1 MSSAP
6 QYLTLLN
13 PKQLEAVKSIE
24 GPNLVLAGAGTGKT
38 RVLTTRV
45 AYILDQ
51 NAAQPSQILC
61 VTFTNK
67 AAREM
72 GERIQSLIPNRFDK
86 MPWMG
91 TFHSLGAKIIRNHAE
106 AIGLKSSFTILDKDD
121 QIALIKQILKSESLD
136 QSQISPKYVQAKID
150 SWKNKALNPND
161 INSQHLDSFIDDKVA
176 NIYKI
181 YQSRLFNINCL
192 DFGDLLLQCINLF
205 KIEDIHKRYS
215 NNFKFILVD
224 EYQDTNAAQY
234 IWLKM
239 LASHH
244 RNICCVGDDD
254 QSIYSWRGAQA
265 DNMLKFEKEN
275 PSTKTIKL
283 EQNYRSTNNIL
294 KSASSLIS
302 HNEMRLGKELYS
314 KQGDGNKINIHLT
327 NSSGDEASLIAKE
340 ILKYSKDQPNF
351 DEMAV
356 LVRAT
361 FQTREIEESLIK
373 YSVPYRIIG
382 GIRFYERAEIKDSIS
397 YLRLVYEKQDD
408 VAFERALLVP
418 KRGIGDKS
426 FGKIISLAKDK
437 SLSLFKAAQALAGSD
452 ELPKKAKASL
462 EVFIHLIERCTL
474 MTSSKKFND
483 ILKILL
489 DESGY
494 MEMLKNDKNINALSK
509 IENIKELILAMDD
522 YASIEEFLEHI
533 SLVSAVDTTSNDTK
547 VSLMTLHAAKGLEYE
562 FVFLPGWE
570 EGLFPH
576 QRTIDE
582 SGTKGIEEERRLA
595 YVGITKTKKILNIS
609 TSLTRRFQNNWMP
622 SLQSRFIDE
631 LDEDFIKNINHIS
644 EHTDPFNN
652 NFDEY
657 NQDDSFV
664 MKKPK
669 FIGSNKYI
677 SSNYDKSSSFKTV
690 MEIEAE
696 ENVRDINEDIMLSI
710 GQKVEHEKFGIGT
723 VKHVDGT
730 KVHVDFDAH
739 GVKKLISNFLNPC

>member
-1 MSSAP
+1 MSSVP
-6 QYLTLLN
+6 EYLSLLN
-13 PKQLEAVKSIE
+13 PKQLEAVQSIE

-45 AYILDQ
+45 AFILDQ

-72 GERIQSLIPNRFDK
+72 AERVQALIPNRFDR

-106 AIGLKSSFTILDKDD
+106 AIGLKNSFTILDKDD
-121 QIALIKQILKSESLD
+121 QIALIKQILKSEGLD
-136 QSQISPKYVQAKID
+136 QSQISPKYVQSKID
-150 SWKNKALNPND
+150 HWKNKALNPND
-161 INSQHLDSFIDDKVA
+161 INAEHVDSFVDDKVA

-181 YQSRLFNINCL
+181 YQNRLFNINCL

-205 KIEDIHKRYS
+205 KIEDILKRYS
-215 NNFKFILVD
+215 NNFRFILVD
-224 EYQDTNAAQY
+224 EYQDTNTAQY

-239 LASHH
+239 LSSLHH
-244 RNICCVGDDD
+244 NICCVGDDD

-275 PSTKTIKL
+275 KNTKTIKL

-302 HNEMRLGKELYS
+302 YNELRLGKELYS
-314 KQGDGNKINIHLT
+314 EQGDGSKINIHLT
-327 NSSGDEASLIAKE
+327 NSSGDEAVLIAKE
-340 ILKYSKDQPNF
+340 VLKYSQTQPNF

-373 YSVPYRIIG
+373 YSVPYRIVG
-382 GIRFYERAEIKDSIS
+382 GIRFYERAEIKDAIS

-426 FGKIISLAKDK
+426 FGKIITLAKDK
-437 SLSLFKAAQALAGSD
+437 SISLYQASQLLAGSD
-452 ELPKKAKASL
+452 ELPKKASSSL
-462 EVFIHLIERCTL
+462 VNFVSLIDRCTE
-474 MTSSKKFND
+474 MTSSKKFTE
-483 ILKILL
+483 ILKVLL

-509 IENIKELILAMDD
+509 IENIKELTVAMDD
-522 YASIEEFLEHI
+522 YENIEEFLEHI
-533 SLVSAVDTTSNDTK
+533 ALISAVDETENDSK

-576 QRTIDE
+576 QKTIDE
-582 SGTKGIEEERRLA
+582 SGNKGIEEERRLA
-595 YVGITKTKKILNIS
+595 YVGITRAKKNLNIS

-631 LDEDFIKNINHIS
+631 LDEELIKNVNHVS
-644 EHTDPFNN
+644 EHTNPFNN
-652 NFDEY
+652 SGFDEY
-657 NQDDSFV
+657 NQDAGFPV
-664 MKKPK
+664 KKPK
-669 FIGSNKYI
+669 SIGYNI
-677 SSNYDKSSSFKTV
+677 IEDTNYKTV
-690 MEIEAE
+690 MDIEAE
-696 ENVRDINEDIMLSI
+696 DNVRDINEDIMLKI
-710 GQKVEHEKFGIGT
+710 GQKVEHEKFGFGT
-723 VKHVDGT
+723 IKHVDGS
-730 KVHVDFDAH
+730 KVHVDFDNH
-739 GVKKLISNFLNPC
+739 GIKKLISDFLSPC

>member
-1 MSSAP
+1 MSTSP
-6 QYLTLLN
+6 EYLSLLN
-13 PKQLEAVKSIE
+13 PKQLEAVESIQ

-51 NAAQPSQILC
+51 NVAQPSQILC

-72 GERIQSLIPNRFDK
+72 AERVQKLIPNRFDR

-121 QIALIKQILKSESLD
+121 QVALIKQILKSEGLD
-136 QSQISPKYVQAKID
+136 QSQISPKYVQSKID
-150 SWKNKALNPND
+150 NWKNKALNPND
-161 INSQHLDSFIDDKVA
+161 INAQHLDSFIDDKVA

-205 KIEDIHKRYS
+205 KIEDILKRYS

-224 EYQDTNAAQY
+224 EYQDTNTAQY
-234 IWLKM
+234 IWLK
-239 LASHH
+239 LLSSFHH
-244 RNICCVGDDD
+244 NICCVGDDD

-275 PSTKTIKL
+275 KNTKTIKL

-302 HNEMRLGKELYS
+302 YNELRLGKELYS
-314 KQGDGNKINIHLT
+314 EQGDGNKINIHLT

-340 ILKYSKDQPNF
+340 ILKYSQKQPNF

-373 YSVPYRIIG
+373 YSVPYRIVG

-408 VAFERALLVP
+408 VAFERALMIP

-437 SLSLFKAAQALAGSD
+437 SLSLYQASQLLAGSD
-452 ELPKKAKASL
+452 EIPKKASASL
-462 EVFIHLIERCTL
+462 LSFIDLIDRCTA
-474 MTSSKKFND
+474 MTASKKFND

-509 IENIKELILAMDD
+509 IENIKELIVAMDD

-533 SLVSAVDTTSNDTK
+533 ALVSAVDETQNDSK

-576 QRTIDE
+576 QKTIDE
-582 SGTKGIEEERRLA
+582 SGNKGIEEERRLA
-595 YVGITKTKKILNIS
+595 YVGITRAKKNLNIS

-631 LDEDFIKNINHIS
+631 LDDNLIKNVSHIS
-644 EHTDPFNN
+644 EHTNPFNNN

-657 NQDDSFV
+657 NQDSDFLP
-664 MKKPK
+664 KKPK
-669 FIGSNKYI
+669 YIGSNV
-677 SSNYDKSSSFKTV
+677 NNESSFKTV
-690 MEIEAE
+690 MDIEAE
-696 ENVRDINEDIMLSI
+696 ENVRDINDDIMLKI
-710 GQKVEHEKFGIGT
+710 GQKVEHEKFGFGII
-723 VKHVDGT
+723 KHVDGP
-730 KVHVDFDAH
+730 KVHVDFENH
-739 GVKKLISNFLNPC
+739 GVKKLISDFLSPC

>member
-1 MSSAP
+1 MSTAP
-6 QYLTLLN
+6 EYLSLLN
-13 PKQLEAVKSIE
+13 PKQLEAVESIQ

-51 NAAQPSQILC
+51 NVAQPSQILC

-72 GERIQSLIPNRFDK
+72 AERVQKLIPNRFDR

-121 QIALIKQILKSESLD
+121 QVALIKQILKSEGLD
-136 QSQISPKYVQAKID
+136 QSQISPKYVQSKID
-150 SWKNKALNPND
+150 NWKNKALNPKD
-161 INSQHLDSFIDDKVA
+161 INAQHLDSFIDDKVA

-205 KIEDIHKRYS
+205 KIEDILKRYS

-224 EYQDTNAAQY
+224 EYQDTNTAQY
-234 IWLKM
+234 IWLK
-239 LASHH
+239 LLSSYHH
-244 RNICCVGDDD
+244 NICCVGDDD

-275 PSTKTIKL
+275 KNTKTIKL

-302 HNEMRLGKELYS
+302 YNELRLGKELYS
-314 KQGDGNKINIHLT
+314 EQGDGNKINIHLT

-340 ILKYSKDQPNF
+340 ILKYSQTQPNF

-373 YSVPYRIIG
+373 YSVPYRIVG

-408 VAFERALLVP
+408 VAFERALMIP

-437 SLSLFKAAQALAGSD
+437 SLSLYQASQLLAGSD
-452 ELPKKAKASL
+452 EIPKKASASL
-462 EVFIHLIERCTL
+462 LSFIDLIDRCTAL
-474 MTSSKKFND
+474 TASKKFND

-509 IENIKELILAMDD
+509 IENIKELIVAMDD

-533 SLVSAVDTTSNDTK
+533 ALVSAVDETQNDSK

-576 QRTIDE
+576 QKTIDE
-582 SGTKGIEEERRLA
+582 SGNKGIEEERRLA
-595 YVGITKTKKILNIS
+595 YVGITRAKKNLNIS

-631 LDEDFIKNINHIS
+631 LDDNLIKNVSHIS
-644 EHTDPFNN
+644 EHTNPFNNN

-657 NQDDSFV
+657 NQDSDFLP
-664 MKKPK
+664 KKHK
-669 FIGSNKYI
+669 YIGSNV
-677 SSNYDKSSSFKTV
+677 NNESSFKTV
-690 MEIEAE
+690 MDIEAE
-696 ENVRDINEDIMLSI
+696 ENVRDINDDIMLKI
-710 GQKVEHEKFGIGT
+710 GQKVEHEKFGFGII
-723 VKHVDGT
+723 KHVDGP
-730 KVHVDFDAH
+730 KVHVDFENH
-739 GVKKLISNFLNPC
+739 GVKKLISDFLSPC

>member
-1 MSSAP
+1 MSTAP
-6 QYLTLLN
+6 EYLSLLN
-13 PKQLEAVKSIE
+13 PKQLEAVESIQ

-51 NAAQPSQILC
+51 NVAQPSQILC

-72 GERIQSLIPNRFDK
+72 AERVQKLIPNRFDR

-121 QIALIKQILKSESLD
+121 QVALIKQILKSEGLD
-136 QSQISPKYVQAKID
+136 QSQISPKYVQSKID
-150 SWKNKALNPND
+150 NWKNKALNPND
-161 INSQHLDSFIDDKVA
+161 INAQHLDSFIDDKVA

-205 KIEDIHKRYS
+205 KIEDILKRYS

-224 EYQDTNAAQY
+224 EYQDTNTAQY
-234 IWLKM
+234 IWLK
-239 LASHH
+239 LLSSYHH
-244 RNICCVGDDD
+244 NICCVGDDD

-275 PSTKTIKL
+275 KNTKTIKL

-302 HNEMRLGKELYS
+302 YNELRLGKELYS
-314 KQGDGNKINIHLT
+314 EQGDGNKINIHLT

-340 ILKYSKDQPNF
+340 ILKYSQTQPNF

-373 YSVPYRIIG
+373 YSVPYRIVG

-408 VAFERALLVP
+408 VAFERALMIP

-437 SLSLFKAAQALAGSD
+437 SLSLYQASQLLAGSD
-452 ELPKKAKASL
+452 EIPKKASASL
-462 EVFIHLIERCTL
+462 LSFIDLIDRCTA
-474 MTSSKKFND
+474 MTASKKFND

-509 IENIKELILAMDD
+509 IENIKELIVAMDD

-533 SLVSAVDTTSNDTK
+533 ALVSAVDETQNDSK

-576 QRTIDE
+576 QKTIDE
-582 SGTKGIEEERRLA
+582 SGNKGIEEERRLA
-595 YVGITKTKKILNIS
+595 YVGITRAKKNLNIS

-631 LDEDFIKNINHIS
+631 LDDNLIKNVSHIS
-644 EHTDPFNN
+644 EHTNPLNNN

-657 NQDDSFV
+657 NQDSDFLP
-664 MKKPK
+664 KKPK
-669 FIGSNKYI
+669 FIGSNVNNE
-677 SSNYDKSSSFKTV
+677 SNFKTV
-690 MEIEAE
+690 MDIEAE
-696 ENVRDINEDIMLSI
+696 ENVRDINDDIMLKI
-710 GQKVEHEKFGIGT
+710 GQKVEHEKFGFGII
-723 VKHVDGT
+723 KHVDGP
-730 KVHVDFDAH
+730 KVHVDFENH
-739 GVKKLISNFLNPC
+739 GVKKLISDFLSPC

>member
-1 MSSAP
+1 MSTAP
-6 QYLTLLN
+6 EYLSLLN
-13 PKQLEAVKSIE
+13 PKQLEAVESIQ

-51 NAAQPSQILC
+51 NVAQPSQILC

-72 GERIQSLIPNRFDK
+72 AERVQKLIPNRFDR

-121 QIALIKQILKSESLD
+121 QVALIKQILKSEGLD
-136 QSQISPKYVQAKID
+136 QSQISPKYVQSKID
-150 SWKNKALNPND
+150 NWKNKALNPND
-161 INSQHLDSFIDDKVA
+161 INAQHLDSFIDDKVA

-205 KIEDIHKRYS
+205 KIEDILKRYS

-224 EYQDTNAAQY
+224 EYQDTNTAQY
-234 IWLKM
+234 IWLK
-239 LASHH
+239 LLSSYHH
-244 RNICCVGDDD
+244 NICCVGDDD

-275 PSTKTIKL
+275 KNTKTIKL

-302 HNEMRLGKELYS
+302 YNELRLGKELYS
-314 KQGDGNKINIHLT
+314 EQGDGNKINIHLT

-340 ILKYSKDQPNF
+340 ILKYSQTQPNF

-373 YSVPYRIIG
+373 YSVPYRIVG

-408 VAFERALLVP
+408 VAFERALMIP

-437 SLSLFKAAQALAGSD
+437 SLSLYQASQLLAGSD
-452 ELPKKAKASL
+452 EIPKKASASL
-462 EVFIHLIERCTL
+462 LSFIDLIDRCTAL
-474 MTSSKKFND
+474 TASKKFND

-509 IENIKELILAMDD
+509 IENIKELIVAMDD

-533 SLVSAVDTTSNDTK
+533 ALVSAVDETQNDSK

-576 QRTIDE
+576 QKTIDE
-582 SGTKGIEEERRLA
+582 SGNKGIEEERRLA
-595 YVGITKTKKILNIS
+595 YVGITRAKKNLNIS

-631 LDEDFIKNINHIS
+631 LDDNLIKNVSHIS
-644 EHTDPFNN
+644 EHTNPFNNN

-657 NQDDSFV
+657 NQDSDFLP
-664 MKKPK
+664 KKHK
-669 FIGSNKYI
+669 YIGSNV
-677 SSNYDKSSSFKTV
+677 NNESSFKTV
-690 MEIEAE
+690 MDIEAE
-696 ENVRDINEDIMLSI
+696 ENVRDINDDIMLKI
-710 GQKVEHEKFGIGT
+710 GQKVEHEKFGFGII
-723 VKHVDGT
+723 KHVDGP
-730 KVHVDFDAH
+730 KVHVDFENH
-739 GVKKLISNFLNPC
+739 GVKKLISDFLSPC

>member
-452 ELPKKAKASL
+452 ELPKKAKSSL
-462 EVFIHLIERCTL
+462 EVIIDLIERCTL

-595 YVGITKTKKILNIS
+595 YVGITRAKKILNIS

>member
-1 MSSAP
+1 MSVAP
-6 QYLTLLN
+6 EYLSLLN
-13 PKQLEAVKSIE
+13 PKQLEAVQSIE

-45 AYILDQ
+45 AYILDR
-51 NAAQPSQILC
+51 NVAQPSQILC

-72 GERIQSLIPNRFDK
+72 AERVQALIPNRFDR

-106 AIGLKSSFTILDKDD
+106 AIGLKNSFTILDKDD
-121 QIALIKQILKSESLD
+121 QVALIKQILKSEGLD
-136 QSQISPKYVQAKID
+136 QSQISPKYVQSKID
-150 SWKNKALNPND
+150 HWKNKALNPGD
-161 INSQHLDSFIDDKVA
+161 ITADHLDSFIDDKVA

-181 YQSRLFNINCL
+181 YQNRLFNINCL

-205 KIEDIHKRYS
+205 KIEDILKRYS

-224 EYQDTNAAQY
+224 EYQDTNTAQY

-239 LASHH
+239 LSSLHH
-244 RNICCVGDDD
+244 NICCVGDDD

-275 PSTKTIKL
+275 QNTKTIKL

-302 HNEMRLGKELYS
+302 YNELRLGKELYS
-314 KQGDGNKINIHLT
+314 EQGDGSKINIHLT

-340 ILKYSKDQPNF
+340 ILKYSQTQPNF

-373 YSVPYRIIG
+373 YSVPYRIVG
-382 GIRFYERAEIKDSIS
+382 GIRFYERAEIKDAIS

-437 SLSLFKAAQALAGSD
+437 SLSLYQASQLLAGSD
-452 ELPKKAKASL
+452 EIPKKASSSL
-462 EVFIHLIERCTL
+462 TNFISLIDRCTE

-509 IENIKELILAMDD
+509 IENIKELTVAMED

-533 SLVSAVDTTSNDTK
+533 ALISAVDETENDSK

-576 QRTIDE
+576 QKTIDE
-582 SGTKGIEEERRLA
+582 SGNKGIEEERRLA
-595 YVGITKTKKILNIS
+595 YVGITRAKKNLNIS

-631 LDEDFIKNINHIS
+631 LDADLIKNISHVS
-644 EHTDPFNN
+644 EHTNPFSNN
-652 NFDEY
+652 VLDEY
-657 NQDDSFV
+657 NQDSDFAA
-664 MKKPK
+664 KKPK
-669 FIGSNKYI
+669 SIDY
-677 SSNYDKSSSFKTV
+677 NYDEDTNYQTV
-690 MEIEAE
+690 MDIETE
-696 ENVRDINEDIMLSI
+696 ENVRDINEDIMLKI
-710 GQKVEHEKFGIGT
+710 GQKVEHEKFGFGT
-723 VKHVDGT
+723 IKHVDGS
-730 KVHVDFDAH
+730 KVHVDFDNH
-739 GVKKLISNFLNPC
+739 GIKKLISDFLSPC

>member
-1 MSSAP
+1 MSTAP
-6 QYLTLLN
+6 EYLSLLN
-13 PKQLEAVKSIE
+13 PKQLEAVESIQ

-51 NAAQPSQILC
+51 NVAQPSQILC

-72 GERIQSLIPNRFDK
+72 AERVQKLIPNRFDR

-121 QIALIKQILKSESLD
+121 QVALIKQILKSEGLD
-136 QSQISPKYVQAKID
+136 QSQISPKYVQSKID
-150 SWKNKALNPND
+150 NWKNKALNPND
-161 INSQHLDSFIDDKVA
+161 INAQHLDSFIDDKVA

-205 KIEDIHKRYS
+205 KIEDILKRYS

-224 EYQDTNAAQY
+224 EYQDTNTAQY
-234 IWLKM
+234 IWLK
-239 LASHH
+239 LLSSYHH
-244 RNICCVGDDD
+244 NICCVGDDD

-275 PSTKTIKL
+275 KNTKTIKL

-302 HNEMRLGKELYS
+302 YNELRLGKELYS
-314 KQGDGNKINIHLT
+314 EQGDGSKINIHLT

-340 ILKYSKDQPNF
+340 ILKYSQTQPNF

-373 YSVPYRIIG
+373 YSVPYRIVG

-408 VAFERALLVP
+408 VAFERALMIP

-437 SLSLFKAAQALAGSD
+437 SLSLYQASQLLAGSD
-452 ELPKKAKASL
+452 EIPKKASASL
-462 EVFIHLIERCTL
+462 LSFIDLIDRCTA
-474 MTSSKKFND
+474 MTASKKFND

-509 IENIKELILAMDD
+509 IENIKELIVAMDD

-533 SLVSAVDTTSNDTK
+533 ALVSAVDETQNDSK

-576 QRTIDE
+576 QKTIDE
-582 SGTKGIEEERRLA
+582 LGNKGIEEERRLA
-595 YVGITKTKKILNIS
+595 YVGITRAKKNLNIS

-631 LDEDFIKNINHIS
+631 LDDNLIKNVSHIS
-644 EHTDPFNN
+644 EHTNPFNNN

-657 NQDDSFV
+657 NQDSDFLP
-664 MKKPK
+664 KKPK
-669 FIGSNKYI
+669 YIGSNV
-677 SSNYDKSSSFKTV
+677 NNESSFKTV
-690 MEIEAE
+690 MDIEAE
-696 ENVRDINEDIMLSI
+696 ENVRDINDDIMLKI
-710 GQKVEHEKFGIGT
+710 GQKVEHEKFGFGII
-723 VKHVDGT
+723 KHVDGP
-730 KVHVDFDAH
+730 KVHVDFENH
-739 GVKKLISNFLNPC
+739 GVKKLISDFLSPC

>member
-181 YQSRLFNINCL
+181 YQNRLFNINCL

-462 EVFIHLIERCTL
+462 EVFIDLIERCTL

-595 YVGITKTKKILNIS
+595 YVGITRAKKILNIS

>member
-1 MSSAP
+1 MSTAP
-6 QYLTLLN
+6 EYLSLLN
-13 PKQLEAVKSIE
+13 PKQLEAVESIQ

-51 NAAQPSQILC
+51 NVAQPSQILC

-72 GERIQSLIPNRFDK
+72 AERVQKLIPNRFDR

-121 QIALIKQILKSESLD
+121 QVALIKQILKSEGLD
-136 QSQISPKYVQAKID
+136 QSQISPKYVQSKID
-150 SWKNKALNPND
+150 NWKNKALNPND
-161 INSQHLDSFIDDKVA
+161 INAQHLDSFIDDKVA

-205 KIEDIHKRYS
+205 KIEDILKRYS

-224 EYQDTNAAQY
+224 EYQDTNTAQY
-234 IWLKM
+234 IWLK
-239 LASHH
+239 LLSSYHH
-244 RNICCVGDDD
+244 NICCVGDDD

-275 PSTKTIKL
+275 KNTKTIKL

-302 HNEMRLGKELYS
+302 YNELRLGKELYS
-314 KQGDGNKINIHLT
+314 EQGDGNKINIHLT

-340 ILKYSKDQPNF
+340 ILKYSQTQPNF

-373 YSVPYRIIG
+373 YSVPYRIVG

-408 VAFERALLVP
+408 VAFERALMIP

-437 SLSLFKAAQALAGSD
+437 SLSLYQASQLLAGSD
-452 ELPKKAKASL
+452 EIPKKASASL
-462 EVFIHLIERCTL
+462 LSFIDLIDRCTA
-474 MTSSKKFND
+474 MTASKKFND

-509 IENIKELILAMDD
+509 IENIKELIVAMDD

-533 SLVSAVDTTSNDTK
+533 ALVSAVDETQNDSK

-576 QRTIDE
+576 QKTIDE
-582 SGTKGIEEERRLA
+582 SGNKGIEEERRLA
-595 YVGITKTKKILNIS
+595 YVGITRAKKNLNIS

-631 LDEDFIKNINHIS
+631 LDDNLIKNVSHIS
-644 EHTDPFNN
+644 EHTNPFNNN

-657 NQDDSFV
+657 NQDSDFLP
-664 MKKPK
+664 KKPK
-669 FIGSNKYI
+669 YIGSNV
-677 SSNYDKSSSFKTV
+677 NNESSFKTV
-690 MEIEAE
+690 MDIEAE
-696 ENVRDINEDIMLSI
+696 ENVRDINDDIMLKI
-710 GQKVEHEKFGIGT
+710 GQKVEHEKFGFGVI
-723 VKHVDGT
+723 KHVDGP
-730 KVHVDFDAH
+730 KVHVDFENH
-739 GVKKLISNFLNPC
+739 GVKKLISDFLSPC

>member
-1 MSSAP
+1 MSTTP
-6 QYLTLLN
+6 EYLSLLN
-13 PKQLEAVKSIE
+13 PKQLEAVESIQ

-51 NAAQPSQILC
+51 NVAQPSQILC

-72 GERIQSLIPNRFDK
+72 AERVQKLIPNRFDR

-121 QIALIKQILKSESLD
+121 QVALIKQILKSEGLD
-136 QSQISPKYVQAKID
+136 QTQISPKYVQSKID
-150 SWKNKALNPND
+150 NWKNKALNPND
-161 INSQHLDSFIDDKVA
+161 INAQHLDSFIDDKVA

-205 KIEDIHKRYS
+205 KIEDILKRYS

-224 EYQDTNAAQY
+224 EYQDTNTAQY
-234 IWLKM
+234 IWLK
-239 LASHH
+239 LLSSYHH
-244 RNICCVGDDD
+244 NICCVGDDD

-275 PSTKTIKL
+275 KNTKTIKL

-302 HNEMRLGKELYS
+302 YNELRLGKELYS
-314 KQGDGNKINIHLT
+314 EQGDGNKINIHLT

-340 ILKYSKDQPNF
+340 ILKYSQKQPNF

-373 YSVPYRIIG
+373 YSVPYRIVG

-408 VAFERALLVP
+408 VAFERALMIP

-437 SLSLFKAAQALAGSD
+437 SLSLYQASQLLAGSD
-452 ELPKKAKASL
+452 EIPKKASASL
-462 EVFIHLIERCTL
+462 LSFIDLIDRCTA
-474 MTSSKKFND
+474 MTASKKFND

-509 IENIKELILAMDD
+509 IENIKELIVAMDD

-533 SLVSAVDTTSNDTK
+533 ALVSAVDETQNDSK

-576 QRTIDE
+576 QKTIDE
-582 SGTKGIEEERRLA
+582 SGNKGIEEERRLA
-595 YVGITKTKKILNIS
+595 YVGITRAKKNLNIS

-631 LDEDFIKNINHIS
+631 LDDNLIKNVSHIS
-644 EHTDPFNN
+644 EHTNPLNNN

-657 NQDDSFV
+657 NQDSDFLP
-664 MKKPK
+664 KKPK
-669 FIGSNKYI
+669 FIGSNVNNE
-677 SSNYDKSSSFKTV
+677 SNFKTV
-690 MEIEAE
+690 MDIEAE
-696 ENVRDINEDIMLSI
+696 ENVRDINDDIMLKI
-710 GQKVEHEKFGIGT
+710 GQKVEHEKFGFGII
-723 VKHVDGT
+723 KHVDGP
-730 KVHVDFDAH
+730 KVHVDFENH
-739 GVKKLISNFLNPC
+739 GVKKLISDFLSPC

>member
-1 MSSAP
+1 MSTAP
-6 QYLTLLN
+6 EYLSLLN
-13 PKQLEAVKSIE
+13 PKQLEAVESIQ

-51 NAAQPSQILC
+51 NVAQPSQILC

-72 GERIQSLIPNRFDK
+72 AERVQKLIPNRFDR

-121 QIALIKQILKSESLD
+121 QVALIKQILKSEGLD
-136 QSQISPKYVQAKID
+136 QSQISPKYVQSKID
-150 SWKNKALNPND
+150 NWKNKALNPND
-161 INSQHLDSFIDDKVA
+161 INAQHLDSFIDDKVA

-205 KIEDIHKRYS
+205 KIVDILKRYS

-224 EYQDTNAAQY
+224 EYQDTNTAQY
-234 IWLKM
+234 IWLK
-239 LASHH
+239 LLSSYHH
-244 RNICCVGDDD
+244 NICCVGDDD

-275 PSTKTIKL
+275 KNTKTIKL

-302 HNEMRLGKELYS
+302 YNELRLGKELYS
-314 KQGDGNKINIHLT
+314 EQGDGNKINIHLT

-340 ILKYSKDQPNF
+340 ILKYSQTQPNF

-373 YSVPYRIIG
+373 YSVPYRIVG

-408 VAFERALLVP
+408 VAFERALMIP

-426 FGKIISLAKDK
+426 FGKIIALAKDK
-437 SLSLFKAAQALAGSD
+437 SLSLYQASQLLAGSD
-452 ELPKKAKASL
+452 EIPKKASASL
-462 EVFIHLIERCTL
+462 LSFIDLIDRCTAL
-474 MTSSKKFND
+474 TASKKFND

-509 IENIKELILAMDD
+509 IENIKELIVAMDD

-533 SLVSAVDTTSNDTK
+533 ALVSAVDETQNDSK

-576 QRTIDE
+576 QKTIDE
-582 SGTKGIEEERRLA
+582 SGNKGIEEERRLA
-595 YVGITKTKKILNIS
+595 YVGITRAKKNLNIS

-631 LDEDFIKNINHIS
+631 LDDNLIKNVSHIS
-644 EHTDPFNN
+644 EHTNPFNNN

-657 NQDDSFV
+657 NQDSDFLP
-664 MKKPK
+664 KKHK
-669 FIGSNKYI
+669 YIGSNV
-677 SSNYDKSSSFKTV
+677 NNESSFKTV
-690 MEIEAE
+690 MDIEAE
-696 ENVRDINEDIMLSI
+696 ENVRDINDDIMLKI
-710 GQKVEHEKFGIGT
+710 GQKVEHEKFGFGII
-723 VKHVDGT
+723 KHVDGP
-730 KVHVDFDAH
+730 KVHVDFENH
-739 GVKKLISNFLNPC
+739 GVKKLISDFLSPC

>member
-1 MSSAP
+1 MSTAP
-6 QYLTLLN
+6 EYLSLLN
-13 PKQLEAVKSIE
+13 PKQLEAVESIQ

-51 NAAQPSQILC
+51 NVAQPSQILC

-72 GERIQSLIPNRFDK
+72 AERVQKLIPNRFDR

-121 QIALIKQILKSESLD
+121 QVALIKQILKSEGLD
-136 QSQISPKYVQAKID
+136 QSQISPKYVQSKID
-150 SWKNKALNPND
+150 NWKNKALNPND
-161 INSQHLDSFIDDKVA
+161 INAQHLDSFIDDKVA

-205 KIEDIHKRYS
+205 KIVDILKRYS

-224 EYQDTNAAQY
+224 EYQDTNTAQY
-234 IWLKM
+234 IWLK
-239 LASHH
+239 LLSSCHH
-244 RNICCVGDDD
+244 NICCVGDDD

-275 PSTKTIKL
+275 KNTKTIKL

-302 HNEMRLGKELYS
+302 YNELRLGKELYS
-314 KQGDGNKINIHLT
+314 EQGDGSKINIHLT

-340 ILKYSKDQPNF
+340 ILKYSQTQPNF

-373 YSVPYRIIG
+373 YSVPYRIVG

-408 VAFERALLVP
+408 VAFERALMIP

-437 SLSLFKAAQALAGSD
+437 SLSLYQASQLLAGSD
-452 ELPKKAKASL
+452 EIPKKASASL
-462 EVFIHLIERCTL
+462 LSFIDLIDRCTAL
-474 MTSSKKFND
+474 TASKKFND

-509 IENIKELILAMDD
+509 IENIKELIVAMDD

-533 SLVSAVDTTSNDTK
+533 ALVSAVDETQNDSK

-576 QRTIDE
+576 QKTIDE
-582 SGTKGIEEERRLA
+582 LGNKGIEEERRLA
-595 YVGITKTKKILNIS
+595 YVGITRAKKNLNIS

-631 LDEDFIKNINHIS
+631 LDDNLIKNISHIS
-644 EHTDPFNN
+644 EHTNPFNNN

-657 NQDDSFV
+657 NQDSDFLP
-664 MKKPK
+664 KKHK
-669 FIGSNKYI
+669 YIGSNV
-677 SSNYDKSSSFKTV
+677 NNESSFKTV
-690 MEIEAE
+690 MDIEAE
-696 ENVRDINEDIMLSI
+696 ENVRDINDDIMLKI
-710 GQKVEHEKFGIGT
+710 GQKVEHEKFGFGII
-723 VKHVDGT
+723 KHVDGP
-730 KVHVDFDAH
+730 KVHVDFENH
-739 GVKKLISNFLNPC
+739 GVKKLISDFLSPC

>member
-1 MSSAP
+1 MSTA
-6 QYLTLLN
+6 QEYLSLLN
-13 PKQLEAVKSIE
+13 PKQLEAVESIQ

-51 NAAQPSQILC
+51 NVAQPSQILC

-72 GERIQSLIPNRFDK
+72 AERVQKLIPNRFDR

-121 QIALIKQILKSESLD
+121 QVALIKQILKSEGLD
-136 QSQISPKYVQAKID
+136 QSQISPKYVQSKID
-150 SWKNKALNPND
+150 NWKNKALNPND
-161 INSQHLDSFIDDKVA
+161 INAQHLDSFIDDKVA

-205 KIEDIHKRYS
+205 KIEDILKRYS

-224 EYQDTNAAQY
+224 EYQDTNTAQY
-234 IWLKM
+234 IWLK
-239 LASHH
+239 LLSSYHH
-244 RNICCVGDDD
+244 NICCVGDDD

-275 PSTKTIKL
+275 KNTKTIKL

-302 HNEMRLGKELYS
+302 YNELRLGKELYS
-314 KQGDGNKINIHLT
+314 EQGDGNKINIHLT

-340 ILKYSKDQPNF
+340 ILKYSQTQPNF

-373 YSVPYRIIG
+373 YSVPYRIVG

-408 VAFERALLVP
+408 VAFERALMIP

-437 SLSLFKAAQALAGSD
+437 SLSLYQASQLLAGSD
-452 ELPKKAKASL
+452 EIPKKASASL
-462 EVFIHLIERCTL
+462 LSFIDLIDRCTA
-474 MTSSKKFND
+474 MTASKKFND

-509 IENIKELILAMDD
+509 IENIKELIVAMDD

-533 SLVSAVDTTSNDTK
+533 ALVSAVDETQNDSK

-576 QRTIDE
+576 QKTIDE
-582 SGTKGIEEERRLA
+582 SGNKGIEEERRLA
-595 YVGITKTKKILNIS
+595 YVGITRAKKNLNIS

-631 LDEDFIKNINHIS
+631 LDDNLIKNVSHIS
-644 EHTDPFNN
+644 EHTNPFNNN

-657 NQDDSFV
+657 NQDSDFLP
-664 MKKPK
+664 KKPK
-669 FIGSNKYI
+669 YIGSNV
-677 SSNYDKSSSFKTV
+677 NNESSFKTV
-690 MEIEAE
+690 MDIEAE
-696 ENVRDINEDIMLSI
+696 ENVRDINDDIMLKI
-710 GQKVEHEKFGIGT
+710 GQKVEHEKFGFGII
-723 VKHVDGT
+723 KHVDGP
-730 KVHVDFDAH
+730 KVHVDFENH
-739 GVKKLISNFLNPC
+739 GVKKLISDFLSPC

>member
-1 MSSAP
+1 MSTAP
-6 QYLTLLN
+6 EYLSLLN
-13 PKQLEAVKSIE
+13 PKQLEAVESIQ

-51 NAAQPSQILC
+51 NVAQPSQILC

-72 GERIQSLIPNRFDK
+72 AERVQKLIPNRFDR

-121 QIALIKQILKSESLD
+121 QVALIKQILKSEGLD
-136 QSQISPKYVQAKID
+136 QSQISPKYVQSKID
-150 SWKNKALNPND
+150 NWKNKALNPND
-161 INSQHLDSFIDDKVA
+161 INAQHLDSFIDDKVA

-205 KIEDIHKRYS
+205 KIEDILKRYS

-224 EYQDTNAAQY
+224 EYQDTNTAQY
-234 IWLKM
+234 IWLK
-239 LASHH
+239 LLSSYHH
-244 RNICCVGDDD
+244 NICCVGDDD

-275 PSTKTIKL
+275 KNTKTIKL

-302 HNEMRLGKELYS
+302 YNELRLGKELYS
-314 KQGDGNKINIHLT
+314 EQGDGSKINIHLT

-340 ILKYSKDQPNF
+340 ILKYSQTQPNF

-373 YSVPYRIIG
+373 YSVPYRIVG

-408 VAFERALLVP
+408 VAFERALMIP

-426 FGKIISLAKDK
+426 FGKIIALAKDK
-437 SLSLFKAAQALAGSD
+437 SLSLYQASQLLAGSD
-452 ELPKKAKASL
+452 EIPKKASASL
-462 EVFIHLIERCTL
+462 LSFIDLIDRCTA
-474 MTSSKKFND
+474 MTASKKFND

-509 IENIKELILAMDD
+509 IENIKELIVAMDD

-533 SLVSAVDTTSNDTK
+533 ALVSAVDETQNDSK

-576 QRTIDE
+576 QKTIDE
-582 SGTKGIEEERRLA
+582 SGNKGIEEERRLA
-595 YVGITKTKKILNIS
+595 YVGITRAKKNLNIS

-631 LDEDFIKNINHIS
+631 LDDNLIKNVSHIS
-644 EHTDPFNN
+644 EHTNPFNNN

-657 NQDDSFV
+657 NQDSDFLP
-664 MKKPK
+664 KKHK
-669 FIGSNKYI
+669 YIGSNV
-677 SSNYDKSSSFKTV
+677 NNESSFKTV
-690 MEIEAE
+690 MDIEAE
-696 ENVRDINEDIMLSI
+696 ENVRDINDDIMLKI
-710 GQKVEHEKFGIGT
+710 GQKVEHEKFGFGII
-723 VKHVDGT
+723 KHVDGP
-730 KVHVDFDAH
+730 KVHVDFENH
-739 GVKKLISNFLNPC
+739 GVKKLISDFLSPC

>member
-1 MSSAP
+1 MSTTP
-6 QYLTLLN
+6 EYLSLLN
-13 PKQLEAVKSIE
+13 PKQLEAVESIQ

-51 NAAQPSQILC
+51 NVAQPSQILC

-72 GERIQSLIPNRFDK
+72 SERVQKLIPNRFDR

-121 QIALIKQILKSESLD
+121 QVALIKQILKSEGLD
-136 QSQISPKYVQAKID
+136 QSQISPKYVQSKID
-150 SWKNKALNPND
+150 NWKNKALNPND
-161 INSQHLDSFIDDKVA
+161 INAQHLDSFIDDKVA

-205 KIEDIHKRYS
+205 KIEDILKRYS

-224 EYQDTNAAQY
+224 EYQDTNTAQY
-234 IWLKM
+234 IWLK
-239 LASHH
+239 LLSSYHH
-244 RNICCVGDDD
+244 NICCVGDDD

-275 PSTKTIKL
+275 KNTKTIKL

-302 HNEMRLGKELYS
+302 YNELRLGKELYS
-314 KQGDGNKINIHLT
+314 EQGDGNKINIHLT

-340 ILKYSKDQPNF
+340 ILKYSQTQPNF

-373 YSVPYRIIG
+373 YSVPYRIVG

-408 VAFERALLVP
+408 VAFERALMIP

-437 SLSLFKAAQALAGSD
+437 SLSLYQASQLLAGSD
-452 ELPKKAKASL
+452 EIPKKASASL
-462 EVFIHLIERCTL
+462 LSFIDLIDRCTA
-474 MTSSKKFND
+474 MTASKKFND

-509 IENIKELILAMDD
+509 IENIKELIVAMDD

-533 SLVSAVDTTSNDTK
+533 ALVSAVDETQNDSK

-576 QRTIDE
+576 QKTIDE
-582 SGTKGIEEERRLA
+582 SGNKGIEEERRLA
-595 YVGITKTKKILNIS
+595 YVGITRAKKNLNIS

-631 LDEDFIKNINHIS
+631 LDDNLIKNVSHIS
-644 EHTDPFNN
+644 EHTNPFNNN

-657 NQDDSFV
+657 NQDSDFLP
-664 MKKPK
+664 KKPK
-669 FIGSNKYI
+669 FIGSNV
-677 SSNYDKSSSFKTV
+677 NNESSFKTV
-690 MEIEAE
+690 MDIEAE
-696 ENVRDINEDIMLSI
+696 ENVRDINDDIMLKI
-710 GQKVEHEKFGIGT
+710 GQKVEHEKFGFGII
-723 VKHVDGT
+723 KHVDGP
-730 KVHVDFDAH
+730 KVHVDFENH
-739 GVKKLISNFLNPC
+739 GVKKLISDFLSPC

>member
-1 MSSAP
+1 MSTAP
-6 QYLTLLN
+6 EYLSLLN
-13 PKQLEAVKSIE
+13 PKQLEAVESIQ

-51 NAAQPSQILC
+51 NVAQPSQILC

-72 GERIQSLIPNRFDK
+72 AERVQKLIPNRFDR

-121 QIALIKQILKSESLD
+121 QVALIKQILKSEGLD
-136 QSQISPKYVQAKID
+136 QSQISPKYVQSKID
-150 SWKNKALNPND
+150 NWKNKALNPND
-161 INSQHLDSFIDDKVA
+161 INAQHLDSFIDDKVA

-205 KIEDIHKRYS
+205 KIEDILKRYS

-224 EYQDTNAAQY
+224 EYQDTNTAQY
-234 IWLKM
+234 IWLK
-239 LASHH
+239 LLSSCHH
-244 RNICCVGDDD
+244 NICCVGDDD

-275 PSTKTIKL
+275 KNTKTIKL

-302 HNEMRLGKELYS
+302 YNELRLGKELYS
-314 KQGDGNKINIHLT
+314 EQGDGSKINIHLT

-340 ILKYSKDQPNF
+340 ILKYSQTQPNF

-373 YSVPYRIIG
+373 YSVPYRIVG

-408 VAFERALLVP
+408 VAFERALMIP

-426 FGKIISLAKDK
+426 FGKIIALAKDK
-437 SLSLFKAAQALAGSD
+437 SLSLYQASQLLAGSD
-452 ELPKKAKASL
+452 EIPKKASASL
-462 EVFIHLIERCTL
+462 LSFIDLIDRCTAL
-474 MTSSKKFND
+474 TASKKFND

-509 IENIKELILAMDD
+509 IENIKELIVAMDD

-533 SLVSAVDTTSNDTK
+533 ALVSAVDETQNDSK

-576 QRTIDE
+576 QKTIDE
-582 SGTKGIEEERRLA
+582 LGNKGIEEERRLA
-595 YVGITKTKKILNIS
+595 YVGITRAKKNLNIS

-631 LDEDFIKNINHIS
+631 LDDNLIKNISHIS
-644 EHTDPFNN
+644 EHTNPFNNN

-657 NQDDSFV
+657 NQDSDFLP
-664 MKKPK
+664 KKHK
-669 FIGSNKYI
+669 YIGSNV
-677 SSNYDKSSSFKTV
+677 NNESSFKTV
-690 MEIEAE
+690 MDIEAE
-696 ENVRDINEDIMLSI
+696 ENVRDINDDIMLKI
-710 GQKVEHEKFGIGT
+710 GQKVEHEKFGFGII
-723 VKHVDGT
+723 KHVDGP
-730 KVHVDFDAH
+730 KVHVDFENH
-739 GVKKLISNFLNPC
+739 GVKKLISDFLSPC

>member
-1 MSSAP
+1 MSTAP
-6 QYLTLLN
+6 EYLSLLN
-13 PKQLEAVKSIE
+13 PKQLEAVESIQ

-51 NAAQPSQILC
+51 NVAQPSQILC

-72 GERIQSLIPNRFDK
+72 AERVQKLIPNRFDR

-121 QIALIKQILKSESLD
+121 QVALIKQILKSEGLD
-136 QSQISPKYVQAKID
+136 QSQISPKYVQSKID
-150 SWKNKALNPND
+150 NWKNKALNPND
-161 INSQHLDSFIDDKVA
+161 ISAQHLDSFIDDKVA

-205 KIEDIHKRYS
+205 KIEDILKRYS

-224 EYQDTNAAQY
+224 EYQDTNTAQY
-234 IWLKM
+234 IWLK
-239 LASHH
+239 LLSSFHH
-244 RNICCVGDDD
+244 NICCVGDDD

-275 PSTKTIKL
+275 KNTKTIKL

-302 HNEMRLGKELYS
+302 YNELRLGKELYS
-314 KQGDGNKINIHLT
+314 EQGDGNKINIHLT

-340 ILKYSKDQPNF
+340 ILKYSQTQPNF

-373 YSVPYRIIG
+373 YSVPYRIVG

-408 VAFERALLVP
+408 VAFERALMIP

-437 SLSLFKAAQALAGSD
+437 SLSLYQASQLLAGSD
-452 ELPKKAKASL
+452 EIPKKASASL
-462 EVFIHLIERCTL
+462 LSFIDLIDRCTA
-474 MTSSKKFND
+474 MTASKKFND

-509 IENIKELILAMDD
+509 IENIKELIVAMDD

-533 SLVSAVDTTSNDTK
+533 ALVSAVDETQNDSK

-576 QRTIDE
+576 QKTIDE
-582 SGTKGIEEERRLA
+582 SGNKGIEEERRLA
-595 YVGITKTKKILNIS
+595 YVGITRAKKNLNIS

-631 LDEDFIKNINHIS
+631 LDDNLIKNVSHIS
-644 EHTDPFNN
+644 EHTNPFNNN

-657 NQDDSFV
+657 NQDSDFLP
-664 MKKPK
+664 KKPK
-669 FIGSNKYI
+669 YIGSNV
-677 SSNYDKSSSFKTV
+677 NNESSFKTV
-690 MEIEAE
+690 MDIEAE
-696 ENVRDINEDIMLSI
+696 ENVRDINDDIMLKI
-710 GQKVEHEKFGIGT
+710 GQKVEHEKFGFGII
-723 VKHVDGT
+723 KHVDGP
-730 KVHVDFDAH
+730 KVHVDFENH
-739 GVKKLISNFLNPC
+739 GVKKLISDFLSPC

>member
-1 MSSAP
+1 MSTAP
-6 QYLTLLN
+6 EYLSLLN
-13 PKQLEAVKSIE
+13 PKQLEAVESIQ

-51 NAAQPSQILC
+51 NVAQPSQILC

-72 GERIQSLIPNRFDK
+72 AERVQKLIPNRFDR

-121 QIALIKQILKSESLD
+121 QVALIKQILKSEGLD
-136 QSQISPKYVQAKID
+136 QSQISPKYVQSKID
-150 SWKNKALNPND
+150 NWKNKALNPND
-161 INSQHLDSFIDDKVA
+161 INAQHLDSFIDDKVA

-205 KIEDIHKRYS
+205 KIEDILKRYS

-224 EYQDTNAAQY
+224 EYQDTNTAQY
-234 IWLKM
+234 IWLK
-239 LASHH
+239 LLSSYHH
-244 RNICCVGDDD
+244 NICCVGDDD

-275 PSTKTIKL
+275 KNTKTIKL

-302 HNEMRLGKELYS
+302 YNELRLGKELYS
-314 KQGDGNKINIHLT
+314 EQGDGNKINIHLT

-340 ILKYSKDQPNF
+340 ILKYSQTQPNF

-373 YSVPYRIIG
+373 YSVPYRIVG

-408 VAFERALLVP
+408 VAFERALMIP

-437 SLSLFKAAQALAGSD
+437 SLSLYQASQLLAGSD
-452 ELPKKAKASL
+452 EIPKKASASL
-462 EVFIHLIERCTL
+462 LSFIDLIDRCTA
-474 MTSSKKFND
+474 MTASKKFND

-494 MEMLKNDKNINALSK
+494 MKMLKNDKNINALSK
-509 IENIKELILAMDD
+509 IENIKELIVAMDD

-533 SLVSAVDTTSNDTK
+533 ALVSAVDETQNDSK

-576 QRTIDE
+576 QKTIDE
-582 SGTKGIEEERRLA
+582 SGNKGIEEERRLA
-595 YVGITKTKKILNIS
+595 YVGITRAKKNLNIS

-631 LDEDFIKNINHIS
+631 LDDNLIKNVSHIS
-644 EHTDPFNN
+644 EHTNPFNNN

-657 NQDDSFV
+657 NQDSDFLP
-664 MKKPK
+664 KKPK
-669 FIGSNKYI
+669 FIGSNVNNE
-677 SSNYDKSSSFKTV
+677 SNFKTV
-690 MEIEAE
+690 MDIEAE
-696 ENVRDINEDIMLSI
+696 ENVRDINDDIMLKI
-710 GQKVEHEKFGIGT
+710 GQKVEHEKFGFGII
-723 VKHVDGT
+723 KHVDGP
-730 KVHVDFDAH
+730 KVHVDFENH
-739 GVKKLISNFLNPC
+739 GVKKLISDFLSPC

>member
-1 MSSAP
+1 MSTSTES
-6 QYLTLLN
+6 LSLLN
-13 PKQLEAVKSIE
+13 PKQLEAVESIQ

-51 NAAQPSQILC
+51 NVAQPSQILC

-72 GERIQSLIPNRFDK
+72 AERVQKLIPNRFDR

-121 QIALIKQILKSESLD
+121 QVALIKQILKSEGLD
-136 QSQISPKYVQAKID
+136 QSQISPKYVQSKID
-150 SWKNKALNPND
+150 NWKNKALNPND
-161 INSQHLDSFIDDKVA
+161 INAQHLDSFIDDKVA

-205 KIEDIHKRYS
+205 KIEDILKRYS

-234 IWLKM
+234 IWLK
-239 LASHH
+239 LLSSFHH
-244 RNICCVGDDD
+244 NICCVGDDD

-275 PSTKTIKL
+275 KNTKTIKL

-302 HNEMRLGKELYS
+302 YNELRLGKELYS
-314 KQGDGNKINIHLT
+314 EQGDGNKINIHLT

-340 ILKYSKDQPNF
+340 ILKYSQKQPNF

-373 YSVPYRIIG
+373 YSVPYRIVG

-408 VAFERALLVP
+408 VAFERALMIP

-437 SLSLFKAAQALAGSD
+437 SLSLYQASQLLAGSD
-452 ELPKKAKASL
+452 EIPKKASASL
-462 EVFIHLIERCTL
+462 LSFIDLIDRCTA
-474 MTSSKKFND
+474 MTASKKFND

-509 IENIKELILAMDD
+509 IENIKELIVAMDD

-533 SLVSAVDTTSNDTK
+533 ALVSAVDETQNDSK

-576 QRTIDE
+576 QKTIDE
-582 SGTKGIEEERRLA
+582 SGNKGIEEERRLA
-595 YVGITKTKKILNIS
+595 YVGITRAKKNLNIS

-631 LDEDFIKNINHIS
+631 LDDNLIKNVSHIS
-644 EHTDPFNN
+644 EHTNPFNNN

-657 NQDDSFV
+657 NQDSDFLP
-664 MKKPK
+664 KKPK
-669 FIGSNKYI
+669 FIGSNVNNE
-677 SSNYDKSSSFKTV
+677 SNFKTV
-690 MEIEAE
+690 MDIEAE
-696 ENVRDINEDIMLSI
+696 ENVRDINDDIMLKI
-710 GQKVEHEKFGIGT
+710 GQKVEHEKFGFGII
-723 VKHVDGT
+723 KHVDGP
-730 KVHVDFDAH
+730 KVHVEFENH
-739 GVKKLISNFLNPC
+739 GVKKLISDFLSPC

>member
-1 MSSAP
+1 MSTAP
-6 QYLTLLN
+6 EYLSLLN
-13 PKQLEAVKSIE
+13 PKQLEAVESIQ

-51 NAAQPSQILC
+51 NVAQPSQILC

-72 GERIQSLIPNRFDK
+72 AERVQKLIPNRFDR

-121 QIALIKQILKSESLD
+121 QVALIKQILKSEGLD
-136 QSQISPKYVQAKID
+136 QSQISPKYVQSKID
-150 SWKNKALNPND
+150 NWKNKALNPND
-161 INSQHLDSFIDDKVA
+161 INAQHLDSFIDDKVA

-205 KIEDIHKRYS
+205 KIEDILKRYS

-224 EYQDTNAAQY
+224 EYQDTNTAQY
-234 IWLKM
+234 IWLK
-239 LASHH
+239 LLSSFHH
-244 RNICCVGDDD
+244 NICCVGDDD

-275 PSTKTIKL
+275 KNTKTIKL

-302 HNEMRLGKELYS
+302 YNELRLGKELYS
-314 KQGDGNKINIHLT
+314 EQGDGNKINIHLT

-340 ILKYSKDQPNF
+340 ILKYSQTQPNF

-373 YSVPYRIIG
+373 YSVPYRIVG

-408 VAFERALLVP
+408 VAFERALMIP

-437 SLSLFKAAQALAGSD
+437 SLSLYQASQLLAGSD
-452 ELPKKAKASL
+452 EIPKKASASL
-462 EVFIHLIERCTL
+462 LSFIDLIDRCTA
-474 MTSSKKFND
+474 MTTSKKFND

-509 IENIKELILAMDD
+509 IENIKELIVAMDD

-533 SLVSAVDTTSNDTK
+533 ALVSAVDETQNDSK

-576 QRTIDE
+576 QKTIDE
-582 SGTKGIEEERRLA
+582 SGNKGIEEERRLA
-595 YVGITKTKKILNIS
+595 YVGITRAKKNLNIS

-631 LDEDFIKNINHIS
+631 LDDTLIKNVSHIS
-644 EHTDPFNN
+644 EHTNPFNNN

-657 NQDDSFV
+657 NQDSDFLP
-664 MKKPK
+664 KKPK
-669 FIGSNKYI
+669 FIGSNVNNE
-677 SSNYDKSSSFKTV
+677 SNFKTV
-690 MEIEAE
+690 MDIEAE
-696 ENVRDINEDIMLSI
+696 ENVRDINDDIMLKI
-710 GQKVEHEKFGIGT
+710 GQKVEHEKFGFGII
-723 VKHVDGT
+723 KHVDGP
-730 KVHVDFDAH
+730 KVHVDFENH
-739 GVKKLISNFLNPC
+739 GVKKLISDFLSPC

>member
-1 MSSAP
+1 MSTAP
-6 QYLTLLN
+6 EYLSLLN
-13 PKQLEAVKSIE
+13 PKQLEAVESIQ

-51 NAAQPSQILC
+51 NVAQPSQILC

-72 GERIQSLIPNRFDK
+72 AERVQKLIPNRFDR

-121 QIALIKQILKSESLD
+121 QVALIKQILKSEGLD
-136 QSQISPKYVQAKID
+136 QSQISPKYVQSKID
-150 SWKNKALNPND
+150 NWKNKALNPND
-161 INSQHLDSFIDDKVA
+161 INAQHLDSFIDDKVA

-205 KIEDIHKRYS
+205 KIEDILKRYS

-224 EYQDTNAAQY
+224 EYQDTNTAQY
-234 IWLKM
+234 IWLK
-239 LASHH
+239 LLSSFHH
-244 RNICCVGDDD
+244 NICCVGDDD

-275 PSTKTIKL
+275 KNTKTIKL

-302 HNEMRLGKELYS
+302 YNELRLGKELYS
-314 KQGDGNKINIHLT
+314 EQGDGNKINIHLT

-340 ILKYSKDQPNF
+340 ILKYSQTQPNF

-373 YSVPYRIIG
+373 YSVPYRIVG

-408 VAFERALLVP
+408 VAFERALMTP

-437 SLSLFKAAQALAGSD
+437 SSSLYQASQLLAGSD
-452 ELPKKAKASL
+452 EIPKKASASL
-462 EVFIHLIERCTL
+462 LSFIDLIDRCTA
-474 MTSSKKFND
+474 MTASKKFND

-489 DESGY
+489 DASGY
-494 MEMLKNDKNINALSK
+494 MDMLKNDKNINALSK
-509 IENIKELILAMDD
+509 IENIKELIVAMDD

-533 SLVSAVDTTSNDTK
+533 ALVSAVDETQNDSK

-576 QRTIDE
+576 QKTIDE
-582 SGTKGIEEERRLA
+582 SGNKGIEEERRLA
-595 YVGITKTKKILNIS
+595 YVGITRAKKNLNIS

-631 LDEDFIKNINHIS
+631 LDDNLIKNVSHIS
-644 EHTDPFNN
+644 EHTNPFNNN

-657 NQDDSFV
+657 NQDSDFLP
-664 MKKPK
+664 KKPK
-669 FIGSNKYI
+669 YIGSNL
-677 SSNYDKSSSFKTV
+677 NNESSFKTV
-690 MEIEAE
+690 MDIEAE
-696 ENVRDINEDIMLSI
+696 ENVRDINDDIMLKI
-710 GQKVEHEKFGIGT
+710 GQKVEHEKFGFGII
-723 VKHVDGT
+723 KHVDGP
-730 KVHVDFDAH
+730 KVHVDFENH
-739 GVKKLISNFLNPC
+739 GVKKLISDFLSPC

>member
-1 MSSAP
+1 MSTAP
-6 QYLTLLN
+6 EYLSLLN
-13 PKQLEAVKSIE
+13 PKQLEAVESIQ

-51 NAAQPSQILC
+51 NVAQPSQILC

-72 GERIQSLIPNRFDK
+72 AERVQKLIPNRFDR

-121 QIALIKQILKSESLD
+121 QVALIKQILKSEGLD
-136 QSQISPKYVQAKID
+136 QSQISPKYVQSKID
-150 SWKNKALNPND
+150 NWKNKALNPND
-161 INSQHLDSFIDDKVA
+161 INAQHLDSFIDDKVA

-205 KIEDIHKRYS
+205 KIEDILKRYS

-224 EYQDTNAAQY
+224 EYQDTNTAQY
-234 IWLKM
+234 IWLK
-239 LASHH
+239 LLSSLHH
-244 RNICCVGDDD
+244 NICCVGDDD

-275 PSTKTIKL
+275 KNTKTIKL

-302 HNEMRLGKELYS
+302 YNELRLGKELYS
-314 KQGDGNKINIHLT
+314 EQGDGNKINIHLT

-340 ILKYSKDQPNF
+340 ILKYSQTQPNF

-373 YSVPYRIIG
+373 YSVPYRIVG

-408 VAFERALLVP
+408 VAFERALMIP

-437 SLSLFKAAQALAGSD
+437 SLSLYQASQLLAGSD
-452 ELPKKAKASL
+452 EIPKKASASL
-462 EVFIHLIERCTL
+462 LSFIDLIDRCTA
-474 MTSSKKFND
+474 MTASKKFND

-509 IENIKELILAMDD
+509 IENIKELIVAMDD

-533 SLVSAVDTTSNDTK
+533 ALVSAVDETQNDSK

-576 QRTIDE
+576 QKTIDE
-582 SGTKGIEEERRLA
+582 SGNKGIEEERRLA
-595 YVGITKTKKILNIS
+595 YVGITRAKKNLNIS

-631 LDEDFIKNINHIS
+631 LDDTLIKNVSHIS
-644 EHTDPFNN
+644 EHTNPFNNN

-657 NQDDSFV
+657 NQDSDFLP
-664 MKKPK
+664 KKPK
-669 FIGSNKYI
+669 YIGSNV
-677 SSNYDKSSSFKTV
+677 NNESSFKTV
-690 MEIEAE
+690 MDIEAE
-696 ENVRDINEDIMLSI
+696 ENVRDINDDIMLKI
-710 GQKVEHEKFGIGT
+710 GQKVEHEKFGFGII
-723 VKHVDGT
+723 KHVDGP
-730 KVHVDFDAH
+730 KVHVDFENH
-739 GVKKLISNFLNPC
+739 GVKKLISDFLSPC

>member
-1 MSSAP
+1 MSTAP
-6 QYLTLLN
+6 EYLSLLN
-13 PKQLEAVKSIE
+13 PKQLEAVESIQ

-45 AYILDQ
+45 AYILDP
-51 NAAQPSQILC
+51 NVAQPSQILC

-72 GERIQSLIPNRFDK
+72 AERVQKLIPNRFDR

-121 QIALIKQILKSESLD
+121 QVALIKQILKSEGLD
-136 QSQISPKYVQAKID
+136 QSQISPKYVQSKID
-150 SWKNKALNPND
+150 NWKNKALNPND
-161 INSQHLDSFIDDKVA
+161 INAQHLDSFIDDKVA

-205 KIEDIHKRYS
+205 KIEDILKRYS

-224 EYQDTNAAQY
+224 EYQDTNTAQY
-234 IWLKM
+234 IWLK
-239 LASHH
+239 LLSSYHH
-244 RNICCVGDDD
+244 NICCVGDDD

-275 PSTKTIKL
+275 KNTKTIKL

-302 HNEMRLGKELYS
+302 YNELRLGKELYS
-314 KQGDGNKINIHLT
+314 EQGDGNKINIHLT

-340 ILKYSKDQPNF
+340 ILKYSQTQPNF
-351 DEMAV
+351 DEMAI

-373 YSVPYRIIG
+373 YSVPYRIVG

-408 VAFERALLVP
+408 VAFERALMIP

-437 SLSLFKAAQALAGSD
+437 SLSLYQASQLLSGSD
-452 ELPKKAKASL
+452 EIPKKASASL
-462 EVFIHLIERCTL
+462 LSFIGLIDRCTA
-474 MTSSKKFND
+474 MTASKKFND

-509 IENIKELILAMDD
+509 IENIKELIVAMDD

-533 SLVSAVDTTSNDTK
+533 ALVSAVDETQNDSK

-576 QRTIDE
+576 QKTIDE
-582 SGTKGIEEERRLA
+582 SGNKGIEEERRLA
-595 YVGITKTKKILNIS
+595 YVGITRAKKNLNIS

-631 LDEDFIKNINHIS
+631 LDDNLIKNVSHIS
-644 EHTDPFNN
+644 EHTNPFNNN

-657 NQDDSFV
+657 NQDSDFLT
-664 MKKPK
+664 KKSK
-669 FIGSNKYI
+669 YIGSNV
-677 SSNYDKSSSFKTV
+677 NNESSFKTV
-690 MEIEAE
+690 MDIEAE
-696 ENVRDINEDIMLSI
+696 ENVRDINDDIMLKI
-710 GQKVEHEKFGIGT
+710 GQKVEHEKFGFGII
-723 VKHVDGT
+723 KHVDGP
-730 KVHVDFDAH
+730 KVHVDFENH
-739 GVKKLISNFLNPC
+739 GVKKLISDFLSPC

>member
-1 MSSAP
+1 MSTAP
-6 QYLTLLN
+6 EYLSLLN
-13 PKQLEAVKSIE
+13 PKQLEAVESIQ

-51 NAAQPSQILC
+51 NVAQPSQILC

-72 GERIQSLIPNRFDK
+72 AERVQKLIPNRFDR

-121 QIALIKQILKSESLD
+121 QVALIKQILKSEGLD
-136 QSQISPKYVQAKID
+136 QSQISPKYVQSKID
-150 SWKNKALNPND
+150 NWKNKALNPND
-161 INSQHLDSFIDDKVA
+161 INAQHLDSFIDDKVA

-205 KIEDIHKRYS
+205 KIEDILKRYS

-224 EYQDTNAAQY
+224 EYQDTNTAQY
-234 IWLKM
+234 IWLK
-239 LASHH
+239 LLSSYHH
-244 RNICCVGDDD
+244 NICCVGDDD

-275 PSTKTIKL
+275 KNTKTIKL

-302 HNEMRLGKELYS
+302 YNELRLGKELYS
-314 KQGDGNKINIHLT
+314 EQGDGSKINIHLT

-340 ILKYSKDQPNF
+340 ILKYSQTQPNF

-373 YSVPYRIIG
+373 YSVPYRIVG

-408 VAFERALLVP
+408 VAFERALMIP

-437 SLSLFKAAQALAGSD
+437 SLSLYQASQLLAGSD
-452 ELPKKAKASL
+452 EIPKKASASL
-462 EVFIHLIERCTL
+462 LSFIDLIDRCTAL
-474 MTSSKKFND
+474 TASKKFND

-509 IENIKELILAMDD
+509 IENIKELIVAMDD

-533 SLVSAVDTTSNDTK
+533 ALVSAVDETQNDSK

-576 QRTIDE
+576 QKTIDE
-582 SGTKGIEEERRLA
+582 LGNKGIEEERRLA
-595 YVGITKTKKILNIS
+595 YVGITRAKKNLNIS

-631 LDEDFIKNINHIS
+631 LDDNLIKNISHIS
-644 EHTDPFNN
+644 EHTNPFNNN

-657 NQDDSFV
+657 NQDSDFLP
-664 MKKPK
+664 KKHK
-669 FIGSNKYI
+669 YIGSNV
-677 SSNYDKSSSFKTV
+677 NNESSFKTV
-690 MEIEAE
+690 MDIEAE
-696 ENVRDINEDIMLSI
+696 ENVRDINDDIMLKI
-710 GQKVEHEKFGIGT
+710 GQKVEHEKFGFGII
-723 VKHVDGT
+723 KHVDGP
-730 KVHVDFDAH
+730 KVHVDFENH
-739 GVKKLISNFLNPC
+739 GVKKLISDFLSPC

>member
-1 MSSAP
+1 MSTAP
-6 QYLTLLN
+6 EYLSLLN
-13 PKQLEAVKSIE
+13 PKQLEAVESIQ

-51 NAAQPSQILC
+51 NVAQPSQILC

-72 GERIQSLIPNRFDK
+72 AERVQKLIPNRFDR

-106 AIGLKSSFTILDKDD
+106 VIGLKSSFTILDKDD
-121 QIALIKQILKSESLD
+121 QVALIKQILKSEGLD
-136 QSQISPKYVQAKID
+136 QSQISPKYVQSKID
-150 SWKNKALNPND
+150 NWKNKALNPND
-161 INSQHLDSFIDDKVA
+161 INAQHLDSFIDDKVA

-205 KIEDIHKRYS
+205 KIEDILKRYS

-224 EYQDTNAAQY
+224 EYQDTNTAQY
-234 IWLKM
+234 IWLK
-239 LASHH
+239 LLSSYHH
-244 RNICCVGDDD
+244 NICCVGDDD

-275 PSTKTIKL
+275 KNTKTIKL

-302 HNEMRLGKELYS
+302 YNELRLGKELYS
-314 KQGDGNKINIHLT
+314 EQGDGNKINIHLT

-340 ILKYSKDQPNF
+340 ILKYSQTQPNF

-373 YSVPYRIIG
+373 YSVPYRIVG

-408 VAFERALLVP
+408 VAFERALMIP

-437 SLSLFKAAQALAGSD
+437 SLSLYQASQLLAGSD
-452 ELPKKAKASL
+452 EIPKKASASL
-462 EVFIHLIERCTL
+462 LSFIDLIDRCTA
-474 MTSSKKFND
+474 MTASKKFND

-509 IENIKELILAMDD
+509 IENIKELIVAMDD

-533 SLVSAVDTTSNDTK
+533 ALVSAVDETQNDSK

-576 QRTIDE
+576 QKTIDE
-582 SGTKGIEEERRLA
+582 SGNKGIEEERRLA
-595 YVGITKTKKILNIS
+595 YVGITRAKKNLNIS

-631 LDEDFIKNINHIS
+631 LDDTLIKNVSHIS
-644 EHTDPFNN
+644 EHTNPFNNN

-657 NQDDSFV
+657 NQDSNFLP
-664 MKKPK
+664 KKPK
-669 FIGSNKYI
+669 YIGSNV
-677 SSNYDKSSSFKTV
+677 NNESSFKTV
-690 MEIEAE
+690 MDIEAE
-696 ENVRDINEDIMLSI
+696 ENVRDINDDIMLKI
-710 GQKVEHEKFGIGT
+710 GQKVEHEKFGFGII
-723 VKHVDGT
+723 KHVDGP
-730 KVHVDFDAH
+730 KVHVDFENH
-739 GVKKLISNFLNPC
+739 GVKKLISDFLSPC

>member
-1 MSSAP
+1 MSTA
-6 QYLTLLN
+6 QEYLSLLN
-13 PKQLEAVKSIE
+13 PKQLEAVESIQ

-51 NAAQPSQILC
+51 NVAQPSQILC

-72 GERIQSLIPNRFDK
+72 AERVQKLIPNRFDR

-121 QIALIKQILKSESLD
+121 QVALIKQILKSEGLD
-136 QSQISPKYVQAKID
+136 QSQISPKYVQSKID
-150 SWKNKALNPND
+150 NWKNKALNPND
-161 INSQHLDSFIDDKVA
+161 INAQHLDSFIDDKVA

-205 KIEDIHKRYS
+205 KIEDILKRYS

-224 EYQDTNAAQY
+224 EYQDTNTAQY
-234 IWLKM
+234 IWLK
-239 LASHH
+239 LLSSYHH
-244 RNICCVGDDD
+244 NICCVGDDD

-275 PSTKTIKL
+275 KNTKTIKL

-302 HNEMRLGKELYS
+302 YNELRLGKELYS
-314 KQGDGNKINIHLT
+314 EQGDGNKINIHLT

-340 ILKYSKDQPNF
+340 ILKYSQTQPNF

-373 YSVPYRIIG
+373 YSVPYRIVG

-408 VAFERALLVP
+408 VAFERALMIP

-437 SLSLFKAAQALAGSD
+437 SLSLYQASQLLAGSD
-452 ELPKKAKASL
+452 EIPKKASASL
-462 EVFIHLIERCTL
+462 LSFIDLIDRCTA
-474 MTSSKKFND
+474 MTASKKFND

-509 IENIKELILAMDD
+509 IENIKELIVAMDD

-533 SLVSAVDTTSNDTK
+533 ALVSAVDETQNDSK

-576 QRTIDE
+576 QKTIDE
-582 SGTKGIEEERRLA
+582 SGNKGIEEERRLA
-595 YVGITKTKKILNIS
+595 YVGITRAKKNLNIS

-631 LDEDFIKNINHIS
+631 LDDNLIKNVSHIS
-644 EHTDPFNN
+644 EHTNPFNNN

-657 NQDDSFV
+657 NQDSDFLP
-664 MKKPK
+664 KKPK
-669 FIGSNKYI
+669 FIGSNVNNE
-677 SSNYDKSSSFKTV
+677 SNFKTV
-690 MEIEAE
+690 MDIEAE
-696 ENVRDINEDIMLSI
+696 ENVRDINDDIMLKI
-710 GQKVEHEKFGIGT
+710 GQKVEHEKFGFGVI
-723 VKHVDGT
+723 KHVDGP
-730 KVHVDFDAH
+730 KVHVDFENH
-739 GVKKLISNFLNPC
+739 GVKKLISDFLSPC

>member
-1 MSSAP
+1 MTTAP
-6 QYLTLLN
+6 EYLSLLN
-13 PKQLEAVKSIE
+13 PKQLEAVQSIE

-72 GERIQSLIPNRFDK
+72 AERVQRLIPNRFDR

-106 AIGLKSSFTILDKDD
+106 AIGLKSTFTILDKDD
-121 QIALIKQILKSESLD
+121 QVALIKQILKSEGLD
-136 QSQISPKYVQAKID
+136 QSQISPKYVQSKID
-150 SWKNKALNPND
+150 NWKNKALNPND

-205 KIEDIHKRYS
+205 KIDDILKRYN

-224 EYQDTNAAQY
+224 EYQDTNSAQY

-239 LASHH
+239 LSSHH
-244 RNICCVGDDD
+244 HNICCVGDDD

-275 PSTKTIKL
+275 KNTKTIKL

-302 HNEMRLGKELYS
+302 YNELRLGKELYS
-314 KQGDGNKINIHLT
+314 EQGDGSKIHVHLT

-340 ILKYSKDQPNF
+340 ILKYSQLQPNF

-373 YSVPYRIIG
+373 YSVPYRIVG
-382 GIRFYERAEIKDSIS
+382 GIRFYERAEIKDSVS

-408 VAFERALLVP
+408 VAFERALMVP

-437 SLSLFKAAQALAGSD
+437 SFSLYQASHLLAETD
-452 ELPKKAKASL
+452 ELPKKASTSL
-462 EVFIHLIERCTL
+462 GAFIALIDRCTE

-509 IENIKELILAMDD
+509 IENIKELIVAMDG

-533 SLVSAVDTTSNDTK
+533 ALVSAVDETKNDSK
-547 VSLMTLHAAKGLEYE
+547 VSLMTLHASKGLEYE

-576 QRTIDE
+576 QKTIDE
-582 SGTKGIEEERRLA
+582 SGNKGIEEERRLA
-595 YVGITKTKKILNIS
+595 YVGITRAKKRLDIS

-631 LDEDFIKNINHIS
+631 LDEDLIKNVSHIS
-644 EHTDPFNN
+644 EHTNPFNN
-652 NFDEY
+652 NFNEY
-657 NQDDSFV
+657 NQDSDFQP
-664 MKKPK
+664 KKPK
-669 FIGSNKYI
+669 FIGSNKNKE
-677 SSNYDKSSSFKTV
+677 SGFKTV
-690 MEIEAE
+690 MNIEAE
-696 ENVRDINEDIMLSI
+696 ENIRDINDDIMLKI
-710 GQKVEHEKFGIGT
+710 GQKVEHEKFGLGT
-723 VKHVDGT
+723 VKHVDGP
-730 KVHVDFDAH
+730 KVHVDFDDH
-739 GVKKLISNFLNPC
+739 GVKKLISDFLSPC

>member
-1 MSSAP
+1 MSTAP
-6 QYLTLLN
+6 EYLSLLN
-13 PKQLEAVKSIE
+13 PKQLEAVESIQ

-51 NAAQPSQILC
+51 NVAQPSQILC

-72 GERIQSLIPNRFDK
+72 AERVQKLIPNRFDR

-121 QIALIKQILKSESLD
+121 QVALIKQILKSEGLD
-136 QSQISPKYVQAKID
+136 QSQISPKYVQSKID
-150 SWKNKALNPND
+150 NWKNKALNPND
-161 INSQHLDSFIDDKVA
+161 INAQHLDSFIDDKVA

-205 KIEDIHKRYS
+205 KIVDILKRYS

-224 EYQDTNAAQY
+224 EYQDTNTAQY
-234 IWLKM
+234 IWLK
-239 LASHH
+239 LLSSCHH
-244 RNICCVGDDD
+244 NICCVGDDD

-275 PSTKTIKL
+275 KNTKTIKL

-302 HNEMRLGKELYS
+302 YNELRLGKELYS
-314 KQGDGNKINIHLT
+314 EQGDGNKINIHLT

-340 ILKYSKDQPNF
+340 ILKYSQTQPNF

-373 YSVPYRIIG
+373 YSVPYRIVG

-408 VAFERALLVP
+408 VAFERALMIP

-437 SLSLFKAAQALAGSD
+437 SLSLYQASQLLAGSD
-452 ELPKKAKASL
+452 EIPKKASASL
-462 EVFIHLIERCTL
+462 LSFIDLIDRCTAL
-474 MTSSKKFND
+474 TASKKFND

-509 IENIKELILAMDD
+509 IENIKELIVAMDD

-533 SLVSAVDTTSNDTK
+533 ALVSAVDETQNDSK

-576 QRTIDE
+576 QKTIDE
-582 SGTKGIEEERRLA
+582 LGNKGIEEERRLA
-595 YVGITKTKKILNIS
+595 YVGITRAKKNLNIS

-631 LDEDFIKNINHIS
+631 LDDNLIKNVSHIS
-644 EHTDPFNN
+644 EHTNPFNNN

-657 NQDDSFV
+657 NQDSDFLP
-664 MKKPK
+664 KKPK
-669 FIGSNKYI
+669 YIGSNV
-677 SSNYDKSSSFKTV
+677 NNESSFKTV
-690 MEIEAE
+690 MDIEAE
-696 ENVRDINEDIMLSI
+696 ENVRDINDDIMLKI
-710 GQKVEHEKFGIGT
+710 GQKVEHEKFGFGII
-723 VKHVDGT
+723 KHVDGP
-730 KVHVDFDAH
+730 KVHVDFENH
-739 GVKKLISNFLNPC
+739 GVKKLISDFLSPC

>member
-462 EVFIHLIERCTL
+462 GVFIDLIERCTL

-595 YVGITKTKKILNIS
+595 YVGITRAKKILNIS

>member
-1 MSSAP
+1 MSTAP
-6 QYLTLLN
+6 EYLSLLN
-13 PKQLEAVKSIE
+13 PKQLEAVESIQ

-51 NAAQPSQILC
+51 NVAQPSQILC

-72 GERIQSLIPNRFDK
+72 AERVQKLIPNRFDR

-121 QIALIKQILKSESLD
+121 QVALIKQILKSEGLD
-136 QSQISPKYVQAKID
+136 QSQISPKYVQSKID
-150 SWKNKALNPND
+150 NWKNKALNPND
-161 INSQHLDSFIDDKVA
+161 INAQHLDSFIDDKVA

-205 KIEDIHKRYS
+205 KIEDILKRYS

-224 EYQDTNAAQY
+224 EYQDTNTAQY
-234 IWLKM
+234 IWLK
-239 LASHH
+239 LLSSFHH
-244 RNICCVGDDD
+244 NICCVGDDD

-275 PSTKTIKL
+275 KNTKTIKL

-302 HNEMRLGKELYS
+302 YNELRLGKELYS
-314 KQGDGNKINIHLT
+314 EQGDGSKINIHLT

-340 ILKYSKDQPNF
+340 ILKYSQTQPNF

-373 YSVPYRIIG
+373 YSVPYRIVG

-408 VAFERALLVP
+408 VAFERALMIP

-437 SLSLFKAAQALAGSD
+437 SLSLYQASQLLAGSD
-452 ELPKKAKASL
+452 EIPKKASASL
-462 EVFIHLIERCTL
+462 LSFIDLIDRCTAL
-474 MTSSKKFND
+474 TASKKFND

-509 IENIKELILAMDD
+509 IENIKELIVAMDD

-533 SLVSAVDTTSNDTK
+533 ALVSAVDETQNDSK

-576 QRTIDE
+576 QKTIDE
-582 SGTKGIEEERRLA
+582 SGNKGIEEERRLA
-595 YVGITKTKKILNIS
+595 YVGITRAKKNLNIS

-631 LDEDFIKNINHIS
+631 LDDNLIKNISHIS
-644 EHTDPFNN
+644 EHTNPFNNN

-657 NQDDSFV
+657 NQDSDFLP
-664 MKKPK
+664 KKHK
-669 FIGSNKYI
+669 YIGSNV
-677 SSNYDKSSSFKTV
+677 NNESSFKTV
-690 MEIEAE
+690 MDIEAE
-696 ENVRDINEDIMLSI
+696 ENVRDINDDIMLKI
-710 GQKVEHEKFGIGT
+710 GQKVEHEKFGFGII
-723 VKHVDGT
+723 KHVDGP
-730 KVHVDFDAH
+730 KVHVDFENH
-739 GVKKLISNFLNPC
+739 GVKKLISDFLSPC

>member
-1 MSSAP
+1 MSTAP
-6 QYLTLLN
+6 EYLSLLN
-13 PKQLEAVKSIE
+13 PKQLEAVESIQ

-51 NAAQPSQILC
+51 NVAQPSQILC

-72 GERIQSLIPNRFDK
+72 AERVQKLIPNRFDR

-106 AIGLKSSFTILDKDD
+106 AIGLKSSFTILDKDY
-121 QIALIKQILKSESLD
+121 QVALIKQILKSEGLD
-136 QSQISPKYVQAKID
+136 QSQISPKYVQSKID
-150 SWKNKALNPND
+150 NWKNKALNPND
-161 INSQHLDSFIDDKVA
+161 INAQHLDSFIDDKVA

-205 KIEDIHKRYS
+205 KIEDILKRYS

-224 EYQDTNAAQY
+224 EYQDTNTAQY
-234 IWLKM
+234 IWLK
-239 LASHH
+239 LLSSYHH
-244 RNICCVGDDD
+244 NICCVGDDD

-275 PSTKTIKL
+275 KNTKTIKL

-302 HNEMRLGKELYS
+302 YNELRLGKELYS
-314 KQGDGNKINIHLT
+314 EQGDGSKINIHLT

-340 ILKYSKDQPNF
+340 ILKYSQTQPNF

-373 YSVPYRIIG
+373 YSVPYRIVG

-408 VAFERALLVP
+408 VAFERALMIP

-437 SLSLFKAAQALAGSD
+437 SLSLYQASQLLAGSD
-452 ELPKKAKASL
+452 EIPKKASASL
-462 EVFIHLIERCTL
+462 LSFIDLIDRCTAL
-474 MTSSKKFND
+474 TASKKFND

-509 IENIKELILAMDD
+509 IENIKELIVAMDD

-533 SLVSAVDTTSNDTK
+533 ALVSAVDETQNDSK

-576 QRTIDE
+576 QKTIDE
-582 SGTKGIEEERRLA
+582 LGNKGIEEERRLA
-595 YVGITKTKKILNIS
+595 YVGITRAKKNLNIS

-631 LDEDFIKNINHIS
+631 LDDNLIKNISHIS
-644 EHTDPFNN
+644 EHTNPFNNN

-657 NQDDSFV
+657 NQDSDFLP
-664 MKKPK
+664 KKHK
-669 FIGSNKYI
+669 YIGSNV
-677 SSNYDKSSSFKTV
+677 NNESSFKTV
-690 MEIEAE
+690 MDIEAE
-696 ENVRDINEDIMLSI
+696 ENVRDINDDIMLKI
-710 GQKVEHEKFGIGT
+710 GQKVEHEKFGFGII
-723 VKHVDGT
+723 KHVDGP
-730 KVHVDFDAH
+730 KVHVDFENH
-739 GVKKLISNFLNPC
+739 GVKKLISDFLSPC

>member
-1 MSSAP
+1 MSTAP
-6 QYLTLLN
+6 EYLSLLN
-13 PKQLEAVKSIE
+13 PKQLEAVESIQ

-51 NAAQPSQILC
+51 NVAQPSQILC

-72 GERIQSLIPNRFDK
+72 AERVQKLIPNRFDR

-121 QIALIKQILKSESLD
+121 QVALIKQILKSEGLD
-136 QSQISPKYVQAKID
+136 QSQISPKYVQSKID
-150 SWKNKALNPND
+150 NWKNKALNPND
-161 INSQHLDSFIDDKVA
+161 INAQHLDSFIDDKVA

-205 KIEDIHKRYS
+205 KIEDILKRYS

-224 EYQDTNAAQY
+224 EYQDTNTAQY
-234 IWLKM
+234 IWLK
-239 LASHH
+239 LLSSYHH
-244 RNICCVGDDD
+244 NICCVGDDD

-275 PSTKTIKL
+275 KNTKTIKL

-302 HNEMRLGKELYS
+302 YNELRLGKELYS
-314 KQGDGNKINIHLT
+314 EQGDGNKINIHLT

-340 ILKYSKDQPNF
+340 ILKYSQTQPNF

-373 YSVPYRIIG
+373 YSVPYRIVG

-408 VAFERALLVP
+408 IAFERALMIP

-437 SLSLFKAAQALAGSD
+437 SLSLYQASQLLAGSD
-452 ELPKKAKASL
+452 EIPKKASASL
-462 EVFIHLIERCTL
+462 LYFIDLIDRCTV
-474 MTSSKKFND
+474 MTASKKFND

-509 IENIKELILAMDD
+509 IENIKELIVAMDD

-533 SLVSAVDTTSNDTK
+533 ALVSAVDETQNDSK

-576 QRTIDE
+576 QKTIDE
-582 SGTKGIEEERRLA
+582 SGNKGIEEERRLA
-595 YVGITKTKKILNIS
+595 YVGITRAKKNLNIS

-631 LDEDFIKNINHIS
+631 LDDNLIKNVSHIS
-644 EHTDPFNN
+644 EHTNPFNNN

-657 NQDDSFV
+657 NQDSDFLP
-664 MKKPK
+664 KKPK
-669 FIGSNKYI
+669 YIGSNV
-677 SSNYDKSSSFKTV
+677 NNESSFKTV
-690 MEIEAE
+690 MDIEAE
-696 ENVRDINEDIMLSI
+696 ENVRDINDDIMLKI
-710 GQKVEHEKFGIGT
+710 GQKVEHEKFGFGVI
-723 VKHVDGT
+723 KHVDGP
-730 KVHVDFDAH
+730 KVHVDFENH
-739 GVKKLISNFLNPC
+739 GVKKLISDFLSPC

>member
-1 MSSAP
+1 MSTTP
-6 QYLTLLN
+6 EYLSLLN
-13 PKQLEAVKSIE
+13 PKQLEAVESIQ

-51 NAAQPSQILC
+51 NVAQPSQILC

-72 GERIQSLIPNRFDK
+72 AERVQKLIPNRFDR

-121 QIALIKQILKSESLD
+121 QVALIKQILKSEGLD
-136 QSQISPKYVQAKID
+136 QSQISPKYVQSKID
-150 SWKNKALNPND
+150 NWKNKALNPND
-161 INSQHLDSFIDDKVA
+161 INAQHLDSFIDDKVA

-205 KIEDIHKRYS
+205 KIEDILKRYS

-224 EYQDTNAAQY
+224 EYQDTNTAQY
-234 IWLKM
+234 IWLK
-239 LASHH
+239 LLSSYHH
-244 RNICCVGDDD
+244 NICCVGDDD

-275 PSTKTIKL
+275 KNTKTIKL

-302 HNEMRLGKELYS
+302 YNELRLGKELYS
-314 KQGDGNKINIHLT
+314 EQGDGNKINIHLT

-340 ILKYSKDQPNF
+340 ILKYSQTQPNF

-373 YSVPYRIIG
+373 YSVPYRIVG

-408 VAFERALLVP
+408 VAFERALMIP

-437 SLSLFKAAQALAGSD
+437 SLSLYQASQLLAGSD
-452 ELPKKAKASL
+452 EITKKASASL
-462 EVFIHLIERCTL
+462 LSFIDLIDRCTA
-474 MTSSKKFND
+474 MTASKKFND

-509 IENIKELILAMDD
+509 IENIKELIVAMDD

-533 SLVSAVDTTSNDTK
+533 ALVSAVDETQNDSK

-576 QRTIDE
+576 QKTIDE
-582 SGTKGIEEERRLA
+582 SGNKGIEEERRLA
-595 YVGITKTKKILNIS
+595 YVGITRAKKNLNIS

-631 LDEDFIKNINHIS
+631 LDDNLIKNVSHIS
-644 EHTDPFNN
+644 EHTNPFNNN

-657 NQDDSFV
+657 NQDSDFLP
-664 MKKPK
+664 KKPK
-669 FIGSNKYI
+669 YIGSNV
-677 SSNYDKSSSFKTV
+677 NNESSFKTV
-690 MEIEAE
+690 MDIEAE
-696 ENVRDINEDIMLSI
+696 ENVRDINDDIMLKI
-710 GQKVEHEKFGIGT
+710 GQKVEHEKFGFGII
-723 VKHVDGT
+723 KHVDGP
-730 KVHVDFDAH
+730 KVHVDFENH
-739 GVKKLISNFLNPC
+739 GVKKLISDFLSPC

>member
-1 MSSAP
+1 MSTAP
-6 QYLTLLN
+6 EYLSLLN
-13 PKQLEAVKSIE
+13 PKQLEAVESIQ

-51 NAAQPSQILC
+51 NVAQPSQILC

-72 GERIQSLIPNRFDK
+72 AERVQKLIPNRFDR

-121 QIALIKQILKSESLD
+121 QVALIKQILKSEGLD
-136 QSQISPKYVQAKID
+136 QSQISPKYVQSKID
-150 SWKNKALNPND
+150 NWKNKALNPND
-161 INSQHLDSFIDDKVA
+161 INAQHLDSFIDDKVA

-205 KIEDIHKRYS
+205 KIEDILKRYS

-224 EYQDTNAAQY
+224 EYQDTNTAQY
-234 IWLKM
+234 IWLK
-239 LASHH
+239 LLSSYHH
-244 RNICCVGDDD
+244 NICCVGDDD

-275 PSTKTIKL
+275 KNTKTIKL

-302 HNEMRLGKELYS
+302 YNELRLGKELYS
-314 KQGDGNKINIHLT
+314 EQGDGSKINIHLT

-340 ILKYSKDQPNF
+340 ILKYSQTQPNF

-373 YSVPYRIIG
+373 YSVPYRIVG

-408 VAFERALLVP
+408 VAFERALMIP

-437 SLSLFKAAQALAGSD
+437 SLSLYQASQLLAGSD
-452 ELPKKAKASL
+452 EIPKKASASL
-462 EVFIHLIERCTL
+462 LSFIDLIDRCTA
-474 MTSSKKFND
+474 MTASKKFND

-509 IENIKELILAMDD
+509 IENIKELIVAMDD

-533 SLVSAVDTTSNDTK
+533 ALVSAVDETQNDSK

-576 QRTIDE
+576 QKTIDE
-582 SGTKGIEEERRLA
+582 SGNKGIEEERRLA
-595 YVGITKTKKILNIS
+595 YVGITRAKKNLNIS

-631 LDEDFIKNINHIS
+631 LDDNLIKNISHIS
-644 EHTDPFNN
+644 EHTNPFNNN

-657 NQDDSFV
+657 NQDSDFLP
-664 MKKPK
+664 KKPK
-669 FIGSNKYI
+669 YIGSNV
-677 SSNYDKSSSFKTV
+677 NNESSFKTV
-690 MEIEAE
+690 MDIEAE
-696 ENVRDINEDIMLSI
+696 ENVRDINDDIMLKI
-710 GQKVEHEKFGIGT
+710 GQKVEHEKFGFGVI
-723 VKHVDGT
+723 KHVDGP
-730 KVHVDFDAH
+730 KVHVDFENH
-739 GVKKLISNFLNPC
+739 GVKKLISDFLSLC

>member
-1 MSSAP
+1 MSVAP
-6 QYLTLLN
+6 EYLSLLN
-13 PKQLEAVKSIE
+13 PKQLEAVQSIE

-51 NAAQPSQILC
+51 NVAQPSQILC

-72 GERIQSLIPNRFDK
+72 AERVQALIPNRFDR

-106 AIGLKSSFTILDKDD
+106 AIGLKNSFTILDKDD
-121 QIALIKQILKSESLD
+121 QVALIKQILKSEGLD
-136 QSQISPKYVQAKID
+136 QSQISPKYVQSKID
-150 SWKNKALNPND
+150 HWKNKALNPGD
-161 INSQHLDSFIDDKVA
+161 ITADHLDSFIDDKVA

-181 YQSRLFNINCL
+181 YQNRLFNINCL

-205 KIEDIHKRYS
+205 KIEDILKRYS

-224 EYQDTNAAQY
+224 EYQDTNTAQY

-239 LASHH
+239 LSSLHH
-244 RNICCVGDDD
+244 NICCVGDDD

-275 PSTKTIKL
+275 QNTKTIKL

-302 HNEMRLGKELYS
+302 YNELRLGKELYS
-314 KQGDGNKINIHLT
+314 EQGDGSKINIHLT

-340 ILKYSKDQPNF
+340 ILKYSQTQPNF

-373 YSVPYRIIG
+373 YSVPYRIVG
-382 GIRFYERAEIKDSIS
+382 GIRFYERAEIKDAIS

-437 SLSLFKAAQALAGSD
+437 SLSLYQASQLLAGSD
-452 ELPKKAKASL
+452 EIPKKASSSL
-462 EVFIHLIERCTL
+462 TNFISLIDRCTE

-509 IENIKELILAMDD
+509 IENIKELTVAMED

-533 SLVSAVDTTSNDTK
+533 ALISAVDETENDSK

-576 QRTIDE
+576 QKTIDE
-582 SGTKGIEEERRLA
+582 SGNKGIEEERRLA
-595 YVGITKTKKILNIS
+595 YVGITRAKKNLNIS

-631 LDEDFIKNINHIS
+631 LDADLIKNISHVS
-644 EHTDPFNN
+644 EHTNPFSNN
-652 NFDEY
+652 VLDEY
-657 NQDDSFV
+657 NQDSDFAA
-664 MKKPK
+664 KKPK
-669 FIGSNKYI
+669 SIGY
-677 SSNYDKSSSFKTV
+677 NYDEDANYQTV
-690 MEIEAE
+690 MDIEAE
-696 ENVRDINEDIMLSI
+696 ENVRDINEDIMLKI
-710 GQKVEHEKFGIGT
+710 GQKVEHEKFGFGT
-723 VKHVDGT
+723 IKHVDGS
-730 KVHVDFDAH
+730 KVHVDFDNH
-739 GVKKLISNFLNPC
+739 GVKKLISDFLSPC